1 MSKIISNKPI
11 VIFIMGPTASGKTKV
26 AISLR
31 NYLPVDIISVDSGLI
46 YRDLNI
52 GTAKPTKKELL
63 KAPHKLIDIKNSEEN
78 YSAGEFKEHALAAIK
93 DIVNHKRIPLLVG
106 GTMLYYKVLLE
117 GLAPLPSA
125 NMELRNHLLKEVKII
140 GEIALHKKL
149 KEIDPIS
156 ANRIH
161 PNDLQRVIRA
171 LEVFLISG
179 KTLSAL
185 IKKST
190 YNFPYKVIQF
200 SLIPRNMFLL
210 YKNIECR
217 FRKMLDLGFQ
227 KEVECLFNRKNLNI
241 NSCSINRIGYSQMWK
256 FLSGDLSYRE
266 MFEQSITATRHLA
279 KHQMTWLKRWNN
291 IHYVYNDDTSLSVD
305 QILNI
310 FKQFKSNMII

>member
-1 MSKIISNKPI
+1 MIKIISNKPI

-31 NYLPVDIISVDSGLI
+31 NYLPVDIVSVDSGLI
-46 YRDLNI
+46 YKDLNI
-52 GTAKPTKKELL
+52 GTAKPTEKELL
-63 KAPHKLIDIKNSEEN
+63 KAPHKLINIKNSEEN
-78 YSAGEFKEHALAAIK
+78 YSVGEFKEHALTAIS
-93 DIVNHKRIPLLVG
+93 DIVHHNRIPLLVG

-117 GLAPLPSA
+117 GLALLPSA

-149 KEIDPIS
+149 KKIDPIS

-190 YNFPYKVIQF
+190 YNFPYRVIQF

-210 YKNIECR
+210 YDNIELR
-217 FRKMLDLGFQ
+217 FREMLDLGFE

-241 NSCSINRIGYSQMWK
+241 NSCSINRIGYYQMWK

-266 MFEQSITATRHLA
+266 MIEQSIRATRHLA
-279 KHQMTWLKRWNN
+279 KHQMTWLKKWNN
-291 IHYVYNDDTSLSVD
+291 IHYVYNDSVSLSVNR
-305 QILNI
+305 ILNI
-310 FKQFKSNMII
+310 FKKFKSNMII

>member
-1 MSKIISNKPI
+1 
-11 VIFIMGPTASGKTKV
+11 
-26 AISLR
+26 
-31 NYLPVDIISVDSGLI
+31 SV
-46 YRDLNI
+46 
-52 GTAKPTKKELL
+52 
-63 KAPHKLIDIKNSEEN
+63 
-78 YSAGEFKEHALAAIK
+78 GEFKEDALEAIS

-106 GTMLYYKVLLE
+106 GTMLYYKVLLK

-125 NMELRNHLLKEVKII
+125 NIELRSDLLKEVKII

-156 ANRIH
+156 ADRIH

-210 YKNIECR
+210 YENIERR

-227 KEVECLFNRKNLNI
+227 KEVEDLFNRKKLNI

-256 FLSGDLSYRE
+256 FLSGHLSYRE

-279 KHQMTWLKRWNN
+279 KRQMTWLKRWNN
-291 IHYVYNDDTSLSVD
+291 IHYIYNDDINLSVN
-305 QILNI
+305 QILKI
-310 FKQFKSNMII
+310 FKKFKSNIII